1 MRVGA
6 GQVSVSCKLTPGLF
20 LLKYLLHFTFR
31 LEGNVNNLDVM
42 NGLYLLLSTNNF
54 ILCTTRKSDEA
65 GPSPHNILTRVCVRV
80 ICGFPKKV
88 IENCLDL
95 IITLT

>member
-1 MRVGA
+1 MLEGRGDGSCLGLKGWIDNEIGA
-6 GQVSVSCKLTPGLF
+6 GQVSVSCKLAAVF
-20 LLKYLLHFTFR
+20 LYDVVWHLIFR

-65 GPSPHNILTRVCVRV
+65 GPSPHNILTRVRSYV
-80 ICGFPKKV
+80 
-88 IENCLDL
+88 
-95 IITLT
+95 